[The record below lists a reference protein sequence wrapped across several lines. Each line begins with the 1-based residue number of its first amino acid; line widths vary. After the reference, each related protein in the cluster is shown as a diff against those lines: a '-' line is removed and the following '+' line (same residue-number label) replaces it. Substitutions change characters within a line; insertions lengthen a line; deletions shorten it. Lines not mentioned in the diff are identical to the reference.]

1 MNKQDISI
9 NFLGNNPIKA
19 SEDTTATW
27 KKVGNGFAYY
37 NTMGLLKYQ
46 PCRFGLLV
54 NRVVGEIVLQ
64 TFYSLHGR
72 SESWT
77 RAGNSKGWYPGSAG
91 WIPTVSIA
99 SQNKNYPDYDDK
111 WKWCKYSDG
120 TFKAEYKISLI
131 ARYLHVHKVD
141 GDMAI
146 TKFGVKLPM
155 SVKDV
160 DVPKWD
166 VITDADGLII
176 VTSTEVNN
184 EYIMANIRRSFVKN
198 DESKITIGC
207 TVTGKWK

>member
-1 MNKQDISI
+1 MKEIDYYTRS
-9 NFLGNNPIKA
+9 LGQNPIKG
-19 SEDTTATW
+19 SEDTTAAW
-27 KKVGNGFAYY
+27 KNKGNGIAYY
-37 NTMGLLKYQ
+37 SAKNLLKNQPCQYGLLINKV
-46 PCRFGLLV
+46 FD
-54 NRVVGEIVLQ
+54 NIILQ
-64 TFYSLHGR
+64 TFYSLHGKN
-72 SESWT
+72 ESWT
-77 RAGNSKGWYPGSAG
+77 RAGNSKGWYPGSIK
-91 WIPTVSIA
+91 WIPNVSIA

-131 ARYLHVHKVD
+131 SCYLHVHKVD

-155 SVKDV
+155 TVKDV

-184 EYIMANIRRSFVKN
+184 EFIMANIRRSFVKN